1 MAAAPTPLQVRVIAA
16 RTFATSPSS
25 EKPTPSKKLARTIPF
40 PQKHDPQPTE
50 SEEDVAADRSRMD
63 PIHRPNLTESQ
74 EDVMADRSSDDPLNV
89 PPTACK

>member
-1 MAAAPTPLQVRVIAA
+1 MEAAPITLQVRVIAA
-16 RTFATSPSS
+16 RTFAAGPSYG
-25 EKPTPSKKLARTIPF
+25 KPTPSKKPARTIPF

-63 PIHRPNLTESQ
+63 PIHWPNLTESQ
-74 EDVMADRSSDDPLNV
+74 EDAMGDRSSDNPLNV